1 MSRVC
6 VLDASA
12 VLVWLQQE
20 RGHEAVEVAFDA
32 GPCWMSTVNTC
43 EVMGKLCEKGMPPD
57 DAQAT
62 LDELGLTVVAFDADQ
77 ARLAA
82 SLRAPTMSIGASL
95 GDRAC
100 LALALSLARPVLK
113 EGAPS
118 SATVVYTAE
127 KAWGRLK
134 WPFKVHLIR

>member
-12 VLVWLQQE
+12 VLTWLQQE
-20 RGHEAVEVAFDA
+20 RGHQAVEAAFDA

-43 EVMGKLCEKGMPPD
+43 EVMGKLCERGMPPD

-62 LDELGLTVVAFDADQ
+62 LDELGLTVVAFDPAL

-82 SLRAPTMSIGASL
+82 SLRVRTMTIGASL

-100 LALALSLARPVLK
+100 LALATSLAQPAPRAGALPSMPLVL
-113 EGAPS
+113 
-118 SATVVYTAE
+118 TAE
-127 KAWGRLK
+127 KAWARLK
-134 WPFKVHLIR
+134 WPFQVQLIR